1 MQFEPYITDDKVT
14 CARLDISE
22 LDVEHNDTE
31 LKALLDRTKDLFVF
45 KVNTYVKLSSNRGD
59 DGWNVIFA
67 SVNAFMN
74 TLSVEDKTEL
84 ATCIGLI
91 HGKINTYFQECRG
104 DMSGLENFIRDLGS
118 YLDLL
123 DRNINL
129 CDKLRLYVVNNMLI
143 GLFEGAGK
151 RAQDSEEL
159 TFHPPEVIDLMTIT
173 LLCKMM
179 CPMFST
185 MMKSLSQHID
195 SKLKEIQCA
204 NIFSRLFNRKYVTLI
219 NKLDHYIEHT
229 VNQVTETSLS
239 SLMHGYN
246 SYNLTLYL
254 KSQLLIR
261 QFVNVDLSIKDGNL
275 MTYII
280 VSVKRAIRTVYST
293 INKLPTYSRK
303 PITTKHEDD
312 GNTAQIEIDSMTS
325 RKLSDTRMLIS
336 VAVENTQR
344 KYLNL
349 YGIDVEDYEQVVAY
363 YNSHPITPTPINQ
376 MLCSMFFSEDIGGG
390 RGILYL
396 KAPEYTKL
404 VALLQMILFQLD
416 VNYQS
421 LAHAMTMQQ
430 SSDQGVTAMIN
441 DGQFRLNVGATE
453 VYRKCKQRLESSPF
467 GATGKDWDNYIQE
480 LTNKLLLTG
489 YLYNTAPWLWDWL
502 GQDNLNGK
510 LIEPQ
515 EITIVAICSFY
526 DWLNEVQRMSIA
538 AGV

>member
-1 MQFEPYITDDKVT
+1 MQFEPFVTDEKVT
-14 CARLDISE
+14 CARLDMSE
-22 LDVEHNDTE
+22 LDVEHSDTE
-31 LKALLDRTKDLFVF
+31 LKALLDKTKDLFVF
-45 KVNTYVKLSSNRGD
+45 KISTYVKLNPSRGD

-74 TLSVEDKTEL
+74 TLSSNDKTEL
-84 ATCIGLI
+84 ATCIGLM
-91 HGKINTYFQECRG
+91 HGRINNYFQECHG
-104 DMSGLENFIRDLGS
+104 NMFDLEQFIGDLGS

-129 CDKLRLYVVNNMLI
+129 CDKLRTYVVGNMPI

-151 RAQDSEEL
+151 RAQDSAEL

-173 LLCKMM
+173 LLCKML

-185 MMKSLSQHID
+185 MMKNLSQHID

-204 NIFSRLFNRKYVTLI
+204 NIFSRLFNRKYRLLI
-219 NKLDHYIEHT
+219 AKLDYYIEHT

-246 SYNLTLYL
+246 SFNLTLYL

-261 QFVNVDLSIKDGNL
+261 QFVNVDLSIRDGNL

-325 RKLSDTRMLIS
+325 RKMSDTRMLIS
-336 VAVENTQR
+336 VAVEHTR

-349 YGIDVEDYEQVVAY
+349 YGIDPEDYDAVLAY
-363 YNSHPITPTPINQ
+363 YGKHPITPTPINQ
-376 MLCSMFFSEDIGGG
+376 MLCSMFFSDDLGGG

-396 KAPEYTKL
+396 KSPEYTKL

-416 VNYQS
+416 TNYQM

-430 SSDQGVTAMIN
+430 SSDQGVSSTIN
-441 DGQFRLNVGATE
+441 DGQFRLNIGATD
-453 VYRKCKQRLESSPF
+453 VYRRCKQRLEASPF
-467 GATGKDWDNYIQE
+467 GASGKDWDNYIQE

-489 YLYNTAPWLWDWL
+489 YVYNTAPWLWDWL
-502 GQDNLNGK
+502 DQDNLNGK

-526 DWLNEVQRMSIA
+526 DWLNEIQQNKQMR
-538 AGV
+538 